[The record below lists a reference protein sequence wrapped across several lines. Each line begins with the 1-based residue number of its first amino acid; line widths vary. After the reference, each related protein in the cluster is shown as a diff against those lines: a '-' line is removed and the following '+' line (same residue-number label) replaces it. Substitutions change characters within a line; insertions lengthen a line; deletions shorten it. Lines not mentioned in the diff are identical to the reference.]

1 MPFPLTRRSWLG
13 AAALAAATTCTG
25 TAAWAQAAYPS
36 KPIKVVV
43 PFAPGG
49 ATDVLARVLA
59 ERATATQ
66 QPPYYD
72 IVLSLFGMGWA
83 DRRYRFTR
91 TGELAPR
98 WASECK
104 ASIS

>member
-25 TAAWAQAAYPS
+25 TAAWAQATYPN

-49 ATDVLARVLA
+49 ATDVLARVL
-59 ERATATQ
+59 
-66 QPPYYD
+66 
-72 IVLSLFGMGWA
+72 
-83 DRRYRFTR
+83 DRKSTR
-91 TGELAPR
+91 LN
-98 WASECK
+98 S
-104 ASIS
+104 SH